1 MASGVKQA
9 VCIKVRGCQVKLGV
23 CTTKLDAYVTNFG
36 IYDLIVGMDW
46 LEGDRSF
53 IDCYAKKFLCLDDEG
68 QEIQI

>member
-9 VCIKVRGCQVKLGV
+9 VCLKVTGCQVKLGV
-23 CTTKLDAYVTNFG
+23 CTTKLDSYVTNFG

-46 LEGDRSF
+46 LEGHRDF
-53 IDCYAKKFLCLDDEG
+53 MDFYANKFLCLDDEG